1 MVRLNRIAFLTLL
14 VLAACTKAVPT
25 KVVKVAPPPLPHID
39 QHVEPVVAAIPAELP
54 RVNFN
59 DPVDL
64 AILEAQLRFERG
76 ESLYRQGFLKR
87 AKDEFDGAVDLVLE
101 TAAAFPKE
109 RRLQH
114 ELTDLVARINAMELT
129 ALREIGHLPSLD
141 QSDAYFSSPSTSS
154 GSASLVAE
162 ASLTYRLPEPFSRE
176 V

>member
-25 KVVKVAPPPLPHID
+25 KVVKVAPPPPLPHID
-39 QHVEPVVAAIPAELP
+39 QHVEPLVAAVPAELP

-76 ESLYRQGFLKR
+76 ENLYRQGFLKR
-87 AKDEFDGAVDLVLE
+87 AKEEFDGAVDLILE
-101 TAAAFPKE
+101 TSATFPRE

-114 ELTDLVARINAMELT
+114 ELTDLVARVNAMELA
-129 ALREIGHLPSLD
+129 ALREGDGFTD
-141 QSDAYFSSPSTSS
+141 QKEEHAAIDDLERVETFPALIDPKLKK
-154 GSASLVAE
+154 AVE
-162 ASLTYRLPEPFSRE
+162 DDIK
-176 V
+176 